1 MGKLLEPSQNIER
14 SIMKK
19 YRKELWNPF
28 IKAVKNYELV
38 QEVQERK
45 ELEIEL
51 REARDKAEAANIRK
65 AGTK

>member
-38 QEVQERK
+38 QE
-45 ELEIEL
+45 
-51 REARDKAEAANIRK
+51 ADAAASALWRCSI
-65 AGTK
+65 

>member
-28 IKAVKNYELV
+28 IKAVKNYELSRNDRL
-38 QEVQERK
+38 QLADQAERI
-45 ELEIEL
+45 LC
-51 REARDKAEAANIRK
+51 
-65 AGTK
+65 

>member
-38 QEVQERK
+38 QEMIRLQFVYQAERI
-45 ELEIEL
+45 LC
-51 REARDKAEAANIRK
+51 
-65 AGTK
+65 

>member
-28 IKAVKNYELV
+28 IKAVKNYELEIGRLQFV
-38 QEVQERK
+38 YQAERI
-45 ELEIEL
+45 LC
-51 REARDKAEAANIRK
+51 
-65 AGTK
+65 